1 MKRTV
6 SSITASVVEGCM
18 CVWESVCL
26 SEQNIGMLHRGPMDV
41 DGAIRSAKKGG
52 GAMFCIS
59 KRTTHAQQG
68 KLNPPPLGTD

>member
-18 CVWESVCL
+18 CVWECVCP

-41 DGAIRSAKKGG
+41 DGAIRSAKKRGG
-52 GAMFCIS
+52 CNVLHIKTNYTCTKGETA
-59 KRTTHAQQG
+59 
-68 KLNPPPLGTD
+68 PPALRH